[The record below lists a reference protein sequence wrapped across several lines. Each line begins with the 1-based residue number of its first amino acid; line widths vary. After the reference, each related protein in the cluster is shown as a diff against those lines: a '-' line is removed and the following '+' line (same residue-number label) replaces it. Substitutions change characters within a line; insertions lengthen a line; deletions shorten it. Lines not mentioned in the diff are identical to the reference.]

1 MEKLHFD
8 GPVVL
13 VIMDGVGLSPRTE
26 GNSLAFAHLE
36 FLRSALEKYPSLSI
50 AASGESVGLVKG
62 QMGNSE
68 VGHNAI
74 GSGQVLKQ
82 GTARVED
89 YFETGEIWQSDAWL
103 GAMKNIKE
111 NDSTLHFSGIFSDGG
126 VHSHISHLEK
136 MIARAVEEGAKKIRI
151 HSIFDGRDV
160 PPQSEPK
167 YIAYIEEYA
176 KNFPTVDIKIAS
188 GGGRMTTVSDRYE
201 EDWSRVERGWH
212 MMVDG
217 ESENKFKSAVE
228 AIESF
233 RKNDPEIQ
241 DQNLPDFVVVDENQK
256 PVGKV
261 EKGDSFIYFDF
272 RADRALEISMA
283 FTYYDF
289 PYFERKNYSPDDVY
303 FAGMTEYNS
312 DTHVPAHQLVPQVE
326 FKNVLNTFL
335 GEKGISQLAISEPSK
350 FGHITYYFNGNSYE
364 KAKGEEH
371 IRIEND
377 ELRYDLNPWMAAT
390 KITDTV
396 IENLDRYK
404 FIRINYPNGDMVG
417 HYAELEPGIMAVET
431 VDLQLT
437 RLAKKVD
444 ELGGMML
451 IVADHGNVEEL
462 LDENGGKMTSHTTNP
477 VPCIFYDNTEN
488 KEKYTLSKIE
498 NPSIANIASTLSLLL
513 GIDENERPITW
524 LPPLINLT
532 K

>member
-1 MEKLHFD
+1 MEKLHYD

-13 VIMDGVGLSPRTE
+13 VIMDGVGLSQKTE
-26 GNSLAFAHLE
+26 GNSLAYAHLE
-36 FLRSALEKYPSLSI
+36 FLRDALERYPSLSV
-50 AASGESVGLVKG
+50 AASGEAVGLVKG

-68 VGHNAI
+68 VGHNTL

-89 YFETGEIWQSDAWL
+89 YFETGEIWQSEAWL
-103 GAMKNIKE
+103 GAITNIKK
-111 NDSTLHFSGIFSDGG
+111 NNSTLHFSGIFSDGG

-136 MIARAVEEGAKKIRI
+136 MIARAVDEGAKKIRI
-151 HSIFDGRDV
+151 HAIFDGRDV

-167 YIAYIEEYA
+167 YINRIEKYSQ
-176 KNFPTVDIKIAS
+176 NFPDADIKIAS
-188 GGGRMTTVSDRYE
+188 GGGRMTTVADRYE
-201 EDWSRVERGWH
+201 EDWSRVERGWN
-212 MMVDG
+212 MIVDG
-217 ESENKFKSAVE
+217 ESENRFRSATE
-228 AIESF
+228 AIELF
-233 RKNDPEIQ
+233 RKKDSEIQ
-241 DQNLPDFVVVDENQK
+241 DQYLPDFVVVDENKK

-289 PYFERKNYSPDDVY
+289 PYFARKNYSPDDVY

-326 FKNVLNTFL
+326 FKDALNVLL
-335 GEKGISQLAISEPSK
+335 GEKGVTQLAISEPSK

-364 KAKGEEH
+364 KAEGENH

-377 ELRYDLNPWMAAT
+377 ELRYNLNPWMGAT
-390 KITDTV
+390 KITDAV
-396 IENLDRYK
+396 IDNLEKYK

-417 HYAELEPGIMAVET
+417 HYAELEPGIIAVET
-431 VDLQLT
+431 VDLQLA

-444 ELGGMML
+444 ELGGMIL
-451 IVADHGNVEEL
+451 ITADHGNVEEL
-462 LDENGGKMTSHTTNP
+462 LDEKGGKMTSHTTNP

-488 KEKYTLSKIE
+488 REKYTLSKVE
-498 NPSIANIASTLSLLL
+498 NPSLANIASTLSLLL
-513 GIDENERPITW
+513 GMNESDYPDSW
-524 LPPLINLT
+524 EKPLIRLL
-532 K
+532 